1 MVDPVS
7 LSTLRPVESRLV
19 RNAQTGGSPS
29 MPAAEAQA
37 APVPLSKLTAAAR
50 ALADA
55 GPPVDYARI
64 AQIRTAISQGDYK
77 IDSKAIADAMLRH
90 YSGGP
95 EKP

>member
-7 LSTLRPVESRLV
+7 LSTLRSVESRLV
-19 RNAQTGGSPS
+19 RNAKPGGSPS
-29 MPAAEAQA
+29 AP

-55 GPPVDYARI
+55 GPPLDYARI
-64 AQIRTAISQGDYK
+64 AQIRTAISQGGYK
-77 IDSKAIADAMLRH
+77 VDSKAIADAMLRH
-90 YSGGP
+90 YHGGP